1 MLPLDEDVVHW
12 KLSYCPLS
20 VVSGPL
26 QNRAAHIKWRRFE
39 DLNSFSYLEEGVFFP
54 IEAI

>member
-26 QNRAAHIKWRRFE
+26 QNRATHIKWRRFE